1 MEALIGYIVIM
12 GGLLTLAT
20 LYKPQ
25 MREPVTPS
33 QRCRDDRRSFYRL
46 VKSVTNRTIGGSSHG

>member
-25 MREPVTPS
+25 MREPGTPS
-33 QRCRDDRRSFYRL
+33 QRCRANRCPRGGT
-46 VKSVTNRTIGGSSHG
+46 TNRTIGGSSHG